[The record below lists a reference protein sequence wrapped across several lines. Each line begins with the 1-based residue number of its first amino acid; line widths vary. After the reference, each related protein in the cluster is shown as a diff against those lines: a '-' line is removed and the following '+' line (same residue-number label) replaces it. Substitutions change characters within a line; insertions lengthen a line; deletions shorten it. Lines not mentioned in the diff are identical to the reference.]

1 MGRKSKYSFETK
13 LAAVHVYK
21 NNEGS
26 MRVIAKRFHANEG
39 TFKKWWMIYT
49 SQGESGLLPSTTNK
63 RWDKVTKLNA
73 VLDYLNGHGSL
84 KDICKKYKISTKA
97 ILKSWIKVYN
107 SSHKEL
113 KSTGSGGNK
122 RMTNR
127 RKTTFD
133 ERVEI
138 VQYCISHGK
147 DYGATIEKYNVS
159 YQQIYS
165 WVKKYEAKGID
176 GLIDKRGKTKPEAE
190 LTDMDRL
197 KAEMK
202 MLEAKNFELEM
213 ENRLLKKLAE
223 IERRWT

>member
-1 MGRKSKYSFETK
+1 
-13 LAAVHVYK
+13 
-21 NNEGS
+21 
-26 MRVIAKRFHANEG
+26 
-39 TFKKWWMIYT
+39 
-49 SQGESGLLPSTTNK
+49 
-63 RWDKVTKLNA
+63 
-73 VLDYLNGHGSL
+73 
-84 KDICKKYKISTKA
+84 
-97 ILKSWIKVYN
+97 
-107 SSHKEL
+107 
-113 KSTGSGGNK
+113 
-122 RMTNR
+122 MTNG

-202 MLEAKNFELEM
+202 MLEAKNIELEM

>member
-13 LAAVHVYK
+13 LAAVNAYK

-26 MRVIAKRFHANEG
+26 MRVIAKRFYTSESN
-39 TFKKWWMIYT
+39 FKRWWMIYN
-49 SQGESGLLPSTTNK
+49 SQGESGLLTAAKNK
-63 RWDKVTKLNA
+63 RWDKVTKPNA
-73 VLDYLNGHGSL
+73 VLDYLNGQGSL
-84 KDICKKYKISTKA
+84 QDICKKYKISSNS

-107 SSHKEL
+107 DSHKEL
-113 KSTGSGGNK
+113 KSTGSGGNR
-122 RMTNR
+122 RMTNG

-202 MLEAKNFELEM
+202 MLEAKNIELEM

>member
-1 MGRKSKYSFETK
+1 MGRNSKYSFETK
-13 LAAVHVYK
+13 LAAVRAYE

-26 MRVIAKRFHANEG
+26 MKVIAEHFYTKES
-39 TFKKWWMIYT
+39 TLKKWWMIYT
-49 SQGESGLLPSTTNK
+49 SQGASGLLPSTTNK
-63 RWDKVTKLNA
+63 RWDKITKLNA

-84 KDICKKYKISTKA
+84 KDICKKYKISTDS

-107 SSHKEL
+107 DSHKEL
-113 KSTGSGGNK
+113 KSTDSGGNM
-122 RMTNR
+122 RMTNG

-147 DYGATIEKYNVS
+147 DYGATTKKYNVS
-159 YQQIYS
+159 YNQIYN

-176 GLIDKRGKTKPEAE
+176 GLLDKRGKAKPEVE

-202 MLEAKNFELEM
+202 MLEAKNIELEM

>member
-13 LAAVHVYK
+13 LAAVNAYK

-26 MRVIAKRFHANEG
+26 MRLIAKRFYTSESN
-39 TFKKWWMIYT
+39 FKRWWMIYN
-49 SQGESGLLPSTTNK
+49 SQGESGLLTAAKNK

-73 VLDYLNGHGSL
+73 VLDYLNGQGSL
-84 KDICKKYKISTKA
+84 QDICKKYKISSNS

-107 SSHKEL
+107 DSHKEL
-113 KSTGSGGNK
+113 KSTGSGGNR
-122 RMTNR
+122 RMTNG

-202 MLEAKNFELEM
+202 MLEAKNIELEM

>member
-13 LAAVHVYK
+13 LSAVHAYK

-26 MRVIAKRFHANEG
+26 MRVIAKRFHTNEG

-49 SQGESGLLPSTTNK
+49 SQGESGLLPSATNK
-63 RWDKVTKLNA
+63 RWDKATKLNA

-84 KDICKKYKISTKA
+84 KDICKKYKISSHS
-97 ILKSWIKVYN
+97 ILKSWIKMYN
-107 SSHKEL
+107 DSHKEL
-113 KSTGSGGNK
+113 KSTISGGNR
-122 RMTNR
+122 RMTNG

-176 GLIDKRGKTKPEAE
+176 GLIDKRGKTKPESE

-202 MLEAKNFELEM
+202 MLEAKNIELEM

>member
-1 MGRKSKYSFETK
+1 MCRKSKYSFETK
-13 LAAVHVYK
+13 LAAVNAYK

-26 MRVIAKRFHANEG
+26 MRVIAKRFYTSESN
-39 TFKKWWMIYT
+39 FKRWWMIYN
-49 SQGESGLLPSTTNK
+49 SQGESGLLTAAKNK

-73 VLDYLNGHGSL
+73 VLDYLNGQGSL
-84 KDICKKYKISTKA
+84 QDICKKYKISSNS

-107 SSHKEL
+107 DSHKEL
-113 KSTGSGGNK
+113 KSTGSGGNR
-122 RMTNR
+122 RMTNG

-202 MLEAKNFELEM
+202 MLEAKNIELEM